1 MDRRNALKGIGLS
14 LGYIVVTPAV
24 ISLLQSCSNH
34 PKVDWQPV
42 FFDKEEAFVMQKLVD
57 LILPKTEKYPG
68 AVELGIPQF
77 IDSYL
82 KNVADQDQQNFTK
95 KGLLE
100 ILSVVK
106 SGSDQDYHKILTKF
120 LKASLEDLQS
130 FKKNNKDTLIL
141 NFLTDLRKT
150 TVWAYKATEK
160 VGEKILAYD
169 PIPGEYKACLSIEE
183 ATGGLAWAL

>member
-1 MDRRNALKGIGLS
+1 MDRRDALKGIGLS
-14 LGYIVVTPAV
+14 LGYIVATPAV
-24 ISLLQSCSNH
+24 ISLLQSCSNN

-42 FFDKEEAFVMQKLVD
+42 FFDKEEGFVMQKLVD

-77 IDSYL
+77 IDAYL

-95 KGLLE
+95 KGLSE
-100 ILSVVK
+100 ILPAVK
-106 SGSDQDYHKILTKF
+106 SGSDSDYHKLLTKY
-120 LKASLEDLQS
+120 LKASPEAIQS
-130 FKKNNKDTLIL
+130 FKKNHKDTLTL
-141 NFLTDLRKT
+141 NLLTDLRKT

-169 PIPGEYKACLSIEE
+169 PIPGEYKGCISVEE
-183 ATGGLAWAL
+183 ATGGRAWAL